1 MPVGRLVRTDPP
13 DGTVDRAQPVAG
25 DDEDARG
32 GVGHLL
38 GEPGVVGP
46 PEPHPVVRVGGE
58 GDVREKAFGASR
70 FPTLAGAPVGNVGA
84 VSTHIGAQPGDIA
97 PTVLLPGD
105 PLRAR
110 WIAETFLD
118 DARCYSEVRGMYG
131 FTGSWHGH
139 PVSVQGSGMGQPSMA
154 IYVNE
159 LFTDYDV
166 QSIVR
171 VGSCGAVTDR
181 VGVRDIIIASGACTD
196 SSMNRIAFHGI
207 DYAPVADFG
216 LLRGAVEAAEARDG
230 SPFHV
235 GLIFSSDSFYPAR
248 PELLG
253 EMVTYGV
260 LAVEMEA
267 SALYTL
273 AAKHGR
279 RALAICTVSDHIVT
293 GEETTSQEREQT
305 FGEMVEIALTAALG

>member
-1 MPVGRLVRTDPP
+1 M
-13 DGTVDRAQPVAG
+13 
-25 DDEDARG
+25 
-32 GVGHLL
+32 
-38 GEPGVVGP
+38 
-46 PEPHPVVRVGGE
+46 
-58 GDVREKAFGASR
+58 
-70 FPTLAGAPVGNVGA
+70 
-84 VSTHIGAQPGDIA
+84 
-97 PTVLLPGD
+97 
-105 PLRAR
+105 
-110 WIAETFLD
+110 
-118 DARCYSEVRGMYG
+118 
-131 FTGSWHGH
+131 
-139 PVSVQGSGMGQPSMA
+139 
-154 IYVNE
+154 
-159 LFTDYDV
+159 
-166 QSIVR
+166 VR
-171 VGSCGAVTDR
+171 VGSCGAVTED
-181 VGVRDIIIASGACTD
+181 VGVRDVIIASGACTD

-216 LLRGAVEAAEARDG
+216 LLRAAVEAAEAREGG

-253 EMVTYGV
+253 EMVKYGV

-305 FGEMVEIALTAALG
+305 FGEMVEIALTAALA